1 MRAVMVFNN
10 GLKLDFCEG
19 FQMEAMQLVE
29 PQATAKH
36 GGARPGAGRKPKAL
50 VYASEIATAEGK
62 IVSAMPSLID
72 SLISAAQAGDTS
84 AARYLLDRV
93 LGRVKEQAAPLSE
106 DTSLP
111 LTDEDA
117 ELLEAKAAA
126 KRKQEVEWAA
136 LGVSGVWG

>member
-1 MRAVMVFNN
+1 
-10 GLKLDFCEG
+10 
-19 FQMEAMQLVE
+19 MEAMKLVE
-29 PQATAKH
+29 PSQAKTRH

-62 IVSAMPSLID
+62 IVSAMPALID

-93 LGRVKEQAAPLSE
+93 LGRVKEQAAPIGE

-111 LTDEDA
+111 LTDEDV
-117 ELLEAKAAA
+117 ELLETQAAA
-126 KRKQEVEWAA
+126 KRKHDEVYAA
-136 LGVSGVWG
+136 LGIMG